1 MYLDR
6 QLGEGIACMGKLPPR
21 KKKEERRKYG
31 ESTERDREIERERER
46 ESMSINCLYM
56 GH

>member
-21 KKKEERRKYG
+21 KKKKREESMGKAL
-31 ESTERDREIERERER
+31 REIERSRERERER
-46 ESMSINCLYM
+46 A
-56 GH
+56 